1 MKPASVV
8 AESEVPARLSLY
20 GEETRPRILAVCTLD
35 VMAWKL
41 LRPWFRALLDAG
53 YEVHIAC
60 ARTNW
65 FGQLGADGFHM
76 HEVPLRRRMNPLVHI
91 APLWE
96 LYWLIRRGRFVVVNT
111 HSPVAAAV
119 GRLAAWLARAPVV
132 VYTVHGFYF
141 HDDTP
146 WWKRRCLVALEW
158 LLGKMTSGFMF
169 VSDEDRRTAVR
180 EGIARDPAMT
190 TTIYNGVNVEE
201 YPMRGSSPQDAA
213 EMRKS
218 LGIPAS
224 AAVVGIVGRVVR
236 EKGYLEFAE
245 MAELVSAGRSDVYF
259 LAVGDA
265 LPSDRD
271 GIAAKFRKRIRAAGL
286 EERFRFT
293 GFTDRVTDYLQVM
306 DIFVLPSYR
315 EGFPRSVL
323 EAMSCALPV
332 VTTNIRGCREA
343 VVNGETGLLMPPRN
357 GTALAEAVD
366 RLLGNPDLAGSM
378 GRAGRERAVRLFDQ
392 RLVQTR
398 FVSIIEGALKQNNVK
413 REPENGARR
422 S

>member
-1 MKPASVV
+1 MKPASVA
-8 AESEVPARLSLY
+8 AESEVPARLSPCRQ
-20 GEETRPRILAVCTLD
+20 GTRPRILAVCTLD

-53 YEVHIAC
+53 YELEIAC

-65 FGQLGADGFHM
+65 FEQLVADGFHM
-76 HEVPLRRRMNPLVHI
+76 HEVPLRRRISPLVHI

-96 LYWLIRRGRFVVVNT
+96 LYWLIRRGRFAVVNT

-119 GRLAAWLARAPVV
+119 GRLAAWLARAPVII
-132 VYTVHGFYF
+132 YTVHGFYF

-146 WWKRRCLVALEW
+146 WWKRRGFVAMEW
-158 LLGKMTSGFMF
+158 LLGKMTTGFMF
-169 VSDEDRRTAVR
+169 VSDEDRRSALR
-180 EGIARDPAMT
+180 EGIARDPAKAA
-190 TTIYNGVNVEE
+190 TIYNGVNLEE
-201 YPMRGSSPQDAA
+201 YPVRGSAPQEAA

-218 LGIPAS
+218 LDIPAS
-224 AAVVGIVGRVVR
+224 ATVVGIVGRVVR

-286 EERFRFT
+286 EARFRFT

-332 VTTNIRGCREA
+332 VATNIRGCREA
-343 VVNGETGLLMPPRN
+343 VVEGETGLLVPPRS
-357 GTALAEAVD
+357 GTALAEAVG
-366 RLLGNPDLAGSM
+366 RLLEDRDLAGSM
-378 GRAGRERAVRLFDQ
+378 GRAGRERAVRLFDEK
-392 RLVQTR
+392 LVQTR
-398 FVSIIEGALKQNNVK
+398 FVSVIEDALKQK
-413 REPENGARR
+413 SQERA
-422 S
+422 